1 MEISISIKQR
11 LFQIAEVVHLRVF
24 GHAMSD
30 EMRKFLGNLS
40 WSFFGGVFASIAMLF
55 VNVFGGRLM
64 GPEQYGFY
72 GLVLAI
78 SQIIMLPALFGMDT
92 TGLHFLSKVQT
103 REERAAHLTTMAV
116 FVFFSSSVTFLLFFV
131 AYSIFGHEFYPNL
144 LLLAIAFAYTALAIF
159 KSIVDIFFRGL
170 SLFRDQFFSRMI
182 EVALTVALF
191 IIVVIILKKDSYTY
205 YTFVLLTGYSG
216 FILYGLV
223 HFKGYFSKF
232 RFQILKNQL
241 SYAWIV
247 VLGSL
252 LGTAFNAMDKF
263 IIAKY
268 LSVQELGI
276 YMAYFT
282 ASTNLIAQA
291 TQIFVNVYFPTISRI
306 SDSSF
311 IGKLDRIF
319 LIGSIPIFLFLCLII
334 YLIMILFGGRYGQD
348 ATYVVSFGF
357 LALLQIVLTI
367 YSSTIMALSKELYKK
382 YVIIFNIINVFH
394 LIGYFILIS
403 LGKVSIIALVWM
415 FVVNVSVAILFQRW
429 LIGKVKLGVYNGKIV
444 RH

>member
-1 MEISISIKQR
+1 MFIVDNAKQKLSRITEI
-11 LFQIAEVVHLRVF
+11 AHLRIF
-24 GHAMSD
+24 GHEMGE
-30 EMRKFLGNLS
+30 EMRGFLGNLS
-40 WSFFGGVFASIAMLF
+40 WSFAGGIFASIAMLF
-55 VNVFGGRLM
+55 VNVFGGRVM

-78 SQIIMLPALFGMDT
+78 SQLIMLPALFGMDT
-92 TGLHFLSKVQT
+92 AGLHFLSKAQT
-103 REERAAHLTTMAV
+103 KEEKADHLTTISV

-131 AYSIFGHEFYPNL
+131 AYSVFGHEFHLNL

-159 KSIVDIFFRGL
+159 KSIVDVFFRGL
-170 SLFRDQFFSRMI
+170 ALFRDQFFSRMI

-191 IIVVIILKKDSYTY
+191 IIVVIALKKDSYTY
-205 YTFVLLTGYSG
+205 YTFVLLTGYIG
-216 FILYGLV
+216 FILYGLIRL
-223 HFKGYFSKF
+223 KGYFSKF
-232 RFQILKNQL
+232 RFQILKNHL

-291 TQIFVNVYFPTISRI
+291 TQIFVNVYFPTVSRI
-306 SDSSF
+306 SDTSF
-311 IGKLDRIF
+311 IRKLDRIF
-319 LIGSIPIFLFLCLII
+319 LIGSIPVFLFLCLII
-334 YLIMILFGGRYGQD
+334 YFIMLLFGGRYGQD
-348 ATYVVSFGF
+348 ATYIVSFGF
-357 LALLQIVLTI
+357 LASLQIVLTI

-382 YVIIFNIINVFH
+382 YVIIFNVINIFH
-394 LIGYFILIS
+394 LIGYFVLIS

-415 FVVNVSVAILFQRW
+415 FVVNVAVAILFQRW
-429 LIGKVKLGVYNGKIV
+429 LIGKVKLGVYNGEIV
-444 RH
+444 PH